1 LSWANQ
7 KGLAVPEA
15 WANARLGYLYTRLGK
30 WENARLYYQ
39 QALIPYQKGNT
50 RVGVLFTVEGLASL
64 AVCEHQWEKAIQLFS
79 WASKMREDSGELRP
93 LVEQVSVDRDLAV
106 IRDHLTD
113 VEIARLAAKGN
124 TMTIDEAIALALD
137 KIDE

>member
-1 LSWANQ
+1 
-7 KGLAVPEA
+7 
-15 WANARLGYLYTRLGK
+15 
-30 WENARLYYQ
+30 
-39 QALIPYQKGNT
+39 
-50 RVGVLFTVEGLASL
+50 
-64 AVCEHQWEKAIQLFS
+64 
-79 WASKMREDSGELRP
+79 MREDSGELRP